1 MARRRSP
8 STTFTTILACGL
20 GVLLASAH
28 ARPARADSAAA
39 ACIDAHEQAQRLM
52 QDGRLRAAREK
63 LLVCSRETC
72 PKVAQTDCATWM
84 RDVARDMPS
93 VVVTAKDAAGRDTE
107 KVRVI
112 VDGETI
118 AESLDGRALALD
130 PGPHAFRF
138 EASGRILEQ
147 KVLVAAGEQNRH
159 VVADFTAPAPP
170 PPPPLG
176 PPPPS
181 KGTHEP
187 DESHSTPVASYVLGG
202 VAVLGVASF
211 TVFGLLGKSTE
222 KCVPTCTNEDV
233 SDFRRSYLVA
243 DISLGV
249 ALVSLGAAVWI
260 ALAKR

>member
-8 STTFTTILACGL
+8 STTFKTILACGL
-20 GVLLASAH
+20 SVVLAAAH
-28 ARPARADSAAA
+28 ARPARAESAAA

-93 VVVTAKDAAGRDTE
+93 VVVTAKDAAGGDTE

-112 VDGETI
+112 IDGETI

-138 EASGRILEQ
+138 EAAGRILEQ
-147 KVLVAAGEQNRH
+147 KVLVAAGEHNRH
-159 VVADFTAPAPP
+159 VVADFTAPAAA
-170 PPPPLG
+170 PPLG

-187 DESHSTPVASYVLGG
+187 DGSHSTPVASYVLGG

-211 TVFGLLGKSTE
+211 TVFGLSGKSTE
-222 KCVPTCTNEDV
+222 KCVPTCTKEDV